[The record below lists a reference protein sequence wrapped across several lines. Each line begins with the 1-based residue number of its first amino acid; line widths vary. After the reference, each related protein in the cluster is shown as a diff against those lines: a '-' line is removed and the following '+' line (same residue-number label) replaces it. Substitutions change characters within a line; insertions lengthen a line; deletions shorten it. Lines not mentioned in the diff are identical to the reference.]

1 MSLYLYSLIPFSSIF
16 SAQDINKLLPLS
28 TKYSTDYIR
37 KNKYRIK
44 EVNIMKLADYI
55 TFLKKYKVGK
65 RLYFFISIKYF
76 YIEIKRRFYF
86 D

>member
-65 RLYFFISIKYF
+65 RLYFFISIW
-76 YIEIKRRFYF
+76 
-86 D
+86 